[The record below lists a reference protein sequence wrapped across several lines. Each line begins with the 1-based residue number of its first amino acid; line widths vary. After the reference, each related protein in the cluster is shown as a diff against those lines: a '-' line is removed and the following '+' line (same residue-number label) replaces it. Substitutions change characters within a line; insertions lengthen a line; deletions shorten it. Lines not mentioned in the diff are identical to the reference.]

1 MKKLKSVF
9 IVGTGKCGESFLN
22 KLFAKNKIFDNF
34 DERRPFLQSYYRF
47 IKFNKL
53 KVDDLPFFMDIKK
66 AKKYIEKLLEFL
78 IQSKMIEKNLFKH
91 IEDAEKAIKD
101 NNITKLFEKDK
112 DE

>member
-1 MKKLKSVF
+1 MESDDPKHYKKQTQTWDAIISQLSDQEVVGYLKGSAAKHLF
-9 IVGTGKCGESFLN
+9 RSGEKHGGGLSST
-22 KLFAKNKIFDNF
+22 I
-34 DERRPFLQSYYRF
+34 
-47 IKFNKL
+47 
-53 KVDDLPFFMDIKK
+53 MDIKK

-78 IQSKMIEKNLFKH
+78 IQSKMIEKKLFKH

>member
-1 MKKLKSVF
+1 MESDDPKHYKKQTQTWDAIISQLSDQEVVGYLKGSAAKHLF
-9 IVGTGKCGESFLN
+9 RSGE
-22 KLFAKNKIFDNF
+22 KHGG
-34 DERRPFLQSYYRF
+34 
-47 IKFNKL
+47 
-53 KVDDLPFFMDIKK
+53 DLSSTIMDIKK

>member
-1 MKKLKSVF
+1 MESDDPKHYKKQTQTWDAIISQLSDQEVVGYLKGSAAKHLF
-9 IVGTGKCGESFLN
+9 RSGEKHGGGLSST
-22 KLFAKNKIFDNF
+22 I
-34 DERRPFLQSYYRF
+34 
-47 IKFNKL
+47 
-53 KVDDLPFFMDIKK
+53 MDIKK

-78 IQSKMIEKNLFKH
+78 IKSKMIEKNLFKH

>member
-1 MKKLKSVF
+1 MESDDPKHYKKQTQTWDAIISQLSDQEVVGYLKGSAAKHLF
-9 IVGTGKCGESFLN
+9 RSGEKHGGGLSST
-22 KLFAKNKIFDNF
+22 I
-34 DERRPFLQSYYRF
+34 
-47 IKFNKL
+47 
-53 KVDDLPFFMDIKK
+53 MDIKK

>member
-1 MKKLKSVF
+1 MESDDPKHYKKQTQTWDAIISQLSDQEVVGYLKGSAAKHLF
-9 IVGTGKCGESFLN
+9 RSGEKHGGGLS
-22 KLFAKNKIFDNF
+22 
-34 DERRPFLQSYYRF
+34 ST
-47 IKFNKL
+47 
-53 KVDDLPFFMDIKK
+53 VMDIKK

-78 IQSKMIEKNLFKH
+78 IQNKMIEKNLFKH

>member
-1 MKKLKSVF
+1 MESDDPKHYKKQTQTWDAIISQLSDQEVVGYLKGSAAKHLF
-9 IVGTGKCGESFLN
+9 RSGEKHGGGLSST
-22 KLFAKNKIFDNF
+22 I
-34 DERRPFLQSYYRF
+34 
-47 IKFNKL
+47 
-53 KVDDLPFFMDIKK
+53 MDIKK

-101 NNITKLFEKDK
+101 NNITKLFEKEK

>member
-1 MKKLKSVF
+1 MESDDPKHYKKQTQTWDAIISQLSDQEVVGYLKGSAAKHLF
-9 IVGTGKCGESFLN
+9 RSGEKHGGGLS
-22 KLFAKNKIFDNF
+22 
-34 DERRPFLQSYYRF
+34 ST
-47 IKFNKL
+47 
-53 KVDDLPFFMDIKK
+53 VMDIKK

-78 IQSKMIEKNLFKH
+78 DFKKANEKMFFKH